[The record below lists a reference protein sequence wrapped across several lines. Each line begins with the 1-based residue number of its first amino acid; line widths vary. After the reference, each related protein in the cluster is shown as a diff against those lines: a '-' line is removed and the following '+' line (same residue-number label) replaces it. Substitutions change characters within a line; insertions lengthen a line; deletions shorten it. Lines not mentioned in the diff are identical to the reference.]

1 MHVMNKLDSS
11 VISVLRFPLIV
22 GVVCIHCGYGGG
34 VLQYLLGG
42 ICGKLSV
49 PIFLLISGYLFF
61 REGSY
66 VLTKELWTTKLKKRI
81 SSLLVPYLLWNFIGY
96 IIYALQAGFSFD
108 DFFHSFWV
116 IDIPGRGGSSP
127 IDGPLWYVRNLMIM
141 VVISPIIAYMIKYTK
156 CYLILIMTILWII
169 QIPPFNKGIGIAF
182 YFFSLGG
189 YLRISDYH
197 VENLQRYT
205 KCLIIAYPVYV
216 VYALLMQSNSN
227 CWDFQVGILLGVGAV
242 FSLTMHF
249 VKCGY
254 GNGKSSQI
262 LSETSF
268 FIYCLHDLLLQFLKP
283 FFSEILGTGDF
294 AYISL
299 IVVDVVFCLGFFYVL
314 KRISPK
320 VTSLLMGGR

>member
-1 MHVMNKLDSS
+1 MSYVFI
-11 VISVLRFPLIV
+11 VVWGGRF
-22 GVVCIHCGYGGG
+22 
-34 VLQYLLGG
+34 LQYLLGG

-66 VLTKELWTTKLKKRI
+66 ELTKELWISKFKKRI
-81 SSLLVPYLLWNFIGY
+81 FSLLVPYLLWNFIGY
-96 IIYALQAGFSFD
+96 IIYAIKIGF
-108 DFFHSFWV
+108 DFEDLFHSFWV
-116 IDIPGRGGSSP
+116 IDIPGRSGSSP

-141 VVISPIIAYMIKYTK
+141 VVISPIISYMMKYTK
-156 CYLILIMTILWII
+156 WYLILIMTILWII

-189 YLRISDYH
+189 YLRMFDYH
-197 VENLQRYT
+197 VENLQRYA
-205 KCLIIAYPVYV
+205 KYLIIAYPIYV
-216 VYALLMQSNSN
+216 IYAFLMQSNSDS
-227 CWDFQVGILLGVGAV
+227 WDFQLGILLGIGAI
-242 FSLTMHF
+242 FSLTIHF
-249 VKCGY
+249 IKCGSE
-254 GNGKSSQI
+254 NCKFTKI

-294 AYISL
+294 AYLSL
-299 IVVDVVFCLGFFYVL
+299 IVVEIALCLGFFYVL
-314 KRISPK
+314 KSISPK

>member
-1 MHVMNKLDSS
+1 MYSLW
-11 VISVLRFPLIV
+11 
-22 GVVCIHCGYGGG
+22 YGGRF
-34 VLQYLLGG
+34 LQYLLGG

-66 VLTKELWTTKLKKRI
+66 ELTKELWISKFKKRI
-81 SSLLVPYLLWNFIGY
+81 FSLLVPYLLWNFIGY
-96 IIYALQAGFSFD
+96 IIYAIKIGF
-108 DFFHSFWV
+108 DFEDLFHSFWV
-116 IDIPGRGGSSP
+116 IDIPGRSGSSP

-141 VVISPIIAYMIKYTK
+141 VVISPIISYMMKYTK
-156 CYLILIMTILWII
+156 WYLILIMTILWII

-189 YLRISDYH
+189 YLRMFDYH
-197 VENLQRYT
+197 VENLQRYA
-205 KCLIIAYPVYV
+205 KYLIIAYPIYV
-216 VYALLMQSNSN
+216 IYAFLMQSNSDS
-227 CWDFQVGILLGVGAV
+227 WDFQLGILLGIGAI
-242 FSLTMHF
+242 FSLTIHF
-249 VKCGY
+249 IKCGSE
-254 GNGKSSQI
+254 NCKFTKI

-283 FFSEILGTGDF
+283 FFSEILGTGDS

-299 IVVDVVFCLGFFYVL
+299 IVVDIALCLGFFYVL

>member
-1 MHVMNKLDSS
+1 M
-11 VISVLRFPLIV
+11 
-22 GVVCIHCGYGGG
+22 GGAF
-34 VLQYLLGG
+34 LQYLLSG

-66 VLTKELWTTKLKKRI
+66 VLTKELWISKLKKRI

-96 IIYALQAGFSFD
+96 IIYAIKVGFSFE

-116 IDIPGRGGSSP
+116 IDIPGRSGSSP

-141 VVISPIIAYMIKYTK
+141 VVISPIIAYMIKFTK
-156 CYLILIMTILWII
+156 WYLILIMTILWII

-189 YLRISDYH
+189 YLRVFDYH
-197 VENLQRYT
+197 VENLQRYA
-205 KCLIIAYPVYV
+205 KYLILAYPIYV
-216 VYALLMQSNSN
+216 IYAFFMQSNST
-227 CWDFQVGILLGVGAV
+227 CWDFQVGLILGIGAI
-242 FSLTMHF
+242 FSLSMHF
-249 VKCGY
+249 IKY
-254 GNGKSSQI
+254 GNGNGKFIQI

-299 IVVDVVFCLGFFYVL
+299 IVVDIALCLGFFYVL

>member
-1 MHVMNKLDSS
+1 M
-11 VISVLRFPLIV
+11 
-22 GVVCIHCGYGGG
+22 GGAI
-34 VLQYLLGG
+34 LQYLLGG

-66 VLTKELWTTKLKKRI
+66 VLTKELWISKLKKRI

-96 IIYALQAGFSFD
+96 IIYAIKVGFSLE

-116 IDIPGRGGSSP
+116 IDIPGRSGSSP

-156 CYLILIMTILWII
+156 WYLILIMTILWII

-189 YLRISDYH
+189 YLRVFDYH
-197 VENLQRYT
+197 VENLQRYA
-205 KCLIIAYPVYV
+205 KYLILAYPIYV
-216 VYALLMQSNSN
+216 IYAFLMQSNSN
-227 CWDFQVGILLGVGAV
+227 CWDFQFGIILGIVAI

-249 VKCGY
+249 IKCGN
-254 GNGKSSQI
+254 GNSKTTQI

-299 IVVDVVFCLGFFYVL
+299 ILVDIALCLGFFYVL

>member
-1 MHVMNKLDSS
+1 MSYVFI
-11 VISVLRFPLIV
+11 VVWGGRF
-22 GVVCIHCGYGGG
+22 
-34 VLQYLLGG
+34 LQYLLGG

-66 VLTKELWTTKLKKRI
+66 ELTKELWISKFKKRI
-81 SSLLVPYLLWNFIGY
+81 FSLLVPYLLWNFIGY
-96 IIYALQAGFSFD
+96 IIYAIKIGF
-108 DFFHSFWV
+108 DFEDLFHSFWV
-116 IDIPGRGGSSP
+116 IDIPGRSGSSP

-141 VVISPIIAYMIKYTK
+141 VVISPIISYMMKYTK
-156 CYLILIMTILWII
+156 WYLILIMTILWII

-189 YLRISDYH
+189 YLRMFDYH
-197 VENLQRYT
+197 VENLQRYA
-205 KCLIIAYPVYV
+205 KYLIIAYPIYV
-216 VYALLMQSNSN
+216 IYAFLMQSNTDS
-227 CWDFQVGILLGVGAV
+227 WDFQLGILLGIGAI
-242 FSLTMHF
+242 FSLTIHF
-249 VKCGY
+249 IKCGSE
-254 GNGKSSQI
+254 NCKFTKI

-294 AYISL
+294 AYLSL
-299 IVVDVVFCLGFFYVL
+299 IVVDIALCLGFFYVL

>member
-1 MHVMNKLDSS
+1 MYSLW
-11 VISVLRFPLIV
+11 IWGAF
-22 GVVCIHCGYGGG
+22 
-34 VLQYLLGG
+34 LQYLLGG

-189 YLRISDYH
+189 YLRKSDYH

-205 KCLIIAYPVYV
+205 KYLIIAYPVYV

-227 CWDFQVGILLGVGAV
+227 CWDFQFGIILGIGAI

-249 VKCGY
+249 IKCGY
-254 GNGKSSQI
+254 GNGKFTRN
-262 LSETSF
+262 LSEMSF

-294 AYISL
+294 AYI
-299 IVVDVVFCLGFFYVL
+299 
-314 KRISPK
+314 
-320 VTSLLMGGR
+320 

>member
-1 MHVMNKLDSS
+1 M
-11 VISVLRFPLIV
+11 
-22 GVVCIHCGYGGG
+22 
-34 VLQYLLGG
+34 QYLLGG

-66 VLTKELWTTKLKKRI
+66 ELTKELWISKFKKRI

-96 IIYALQAGFSFD
+96 IIYAIKVGFDFV

-116 IDIPGRGGSSP
+116 IDIPGRSGSSP

-141 VVISPIIAYMIKYTK
+141 VVISPVIAYMIKYTK
-156 CYLILIMTILWII
+156 WYLILIMTILWII

-189 YLRISDYH
+189 YLRMFDYH
-197 VENLQRYT
+197 VENLQRYA
-205 KCLIIAYPVYV
+205 KYLILAFLIYV
-216 VYALLMQSNSN
+216 IYAFLMQSNSN
-227 CWDFQVGILLGVGAV
+227 CWDFQFGIILGIGAI

-249 VKCGY
+249 IKCSN
-254 GNGKSSQI
+254 GNCKFTQI

-299 IVVDVVFCLGFFYVL
+299 IVVDVVLCLGFFYVL
-314 KRISPK
+314 KHISPK
-320 VTSLLMGGR
+320 VTRLLMGGR

>member
-1 MHVMNKLDSS
+1 M
-11 VISVLRFPLIV
+11 
-22 GVVCIHCGYGGG
+22 GGAF
-34 VLQYLLGG
+34 LQYLLGG

-66 VLTKELWTTKLKKRI
+66 VLTKELWISKLKKRI
-81 SSLLVPYLLWNFIGY
+81 SSLLVPYILWNFIGY
-96 IIYALQAGFSFD
+96 IIYAIKVGFSLE

-116 IDIPGRGGSSP
+116 IDIPGRSGSSP
-127 IDGPLWYVRNLMIM
+127 IDGPLWYVRNLMMM

-156 CYLILIMTILWII
+156 WYLILIMTILWII

-189 YLRISDYH
+189 YLRVFDYH
-197 VENLQRYT
+197 VENLQRYA
-205 KCLIIAYPVYV
+205 KYLILAYPIYV
-216 VYALLMQSNSN
+216 IYAFFMQSNST
-227 CWDFQVGILLGVGAV
+227 CWDFQVGIILGIGAI
-242 FSLTMHF
+242 FSLTMHYI
-249 VKCGY
+249 KY
-254 GNGKSSQI
+254 GNGNSKFIQI

-299 IVVDVVFCLGFFYVL
+299 IVVDIALCLGFFYVL

>member
-1 MHVMNKLDSS
+1 M
-11 VISVLRFPLIV
+11 
-22 GVVCIHCGYGGG
+22 
-34 VLQYLLGG
+34 
-42 ICGKLSV
+42 SV

-66 VLTKELWTTKLKKRI
+66 ALTKELWISKLKKRI

-96 IIYALQAGFSFD
+96 IIYAIKVGFSLE

-116 IDIPGRGGSSP
+116 IDIPGRSGSSP

-141 VVISPIIAYMIKYTK
+141 VVISPIITYMIKYTK
-156 CYLILIMTILWII
+156 WYLILIMTILWII

-189 YLRISDYH
+189 YLRVFDYH
-197 VENLQRYT
+197 VENLQRYA
-205 KCLIIAYPVYV
+205 KYLILAYPIYV
-216 VYALLMQSNSN
+216 IYAFLMQSNSN
-227 CWDFQVGILLGVGAV
+227 CWDFQFGIILGIVAI

-249 VKCGY
+249 IKCGN
-254 GNGKSSQI
+254 GNSKTTQI

-299 IVVDVVFCLGFFYVL
+299 IVVDIALCLGFFYVL

>member
-1 MHVMNKLDSS
+1 MYSLW
-11 VISVLRFPLIV
+11 
-22 GVVCIHCGYGGG
+22 YGGAF
-34 VLQYLLGG
+34 LQYLLGG

-66 VLTKELWTTKLKKRI
+66 ELTKELWISKLKKRVF
-81 SSLLVPYLLWNFIGY
+81 SLLVPYLLWNFIGY
-96 IIYALQAGFSFD
+96 IIYAITVGFSFE

-116 IDIPGRGGSSP
+116 IDIPGRSGSSP

-156 CYLILIMTILWII
+156 WYLILIMTILWII

-189 YLRISDYH
+189 YLRVFDYH
-197 VENLQRYT
+197 VENLQRYA
-205 KCLIIAYPVYV
+205 KYLILAFLIYV
-216 VYALLMQSNSN
+216 IYAFLMQSNSN
-227 CWDFQVGILLGVGAV
+227 CWDFQFGIILGIGAI

-249 VKCGY
+249 IECSN
-254 GNGKSSQI
+254 GNCKFIQI

-299 IVVDVVFCLGFFYVL
+299 IVVDIALCLGFFYVL

>member
-1 MHVMNKLDSS
+1 MGG
-11 VISVLRFPLIV
+11 RF
-22 GVVCIHCGYGGG
+22 
-34 VLQYLLGG
+34 LQYLLGG

-66 VLTKELWTTKLKKRI
+66 ELTKELWISKFKKRI
-81 SSLLVPYLLWNFIGY
+81 FSLLVPYLLWNFIGY
-96 IIYALQAGFSFD
+96 IIYAIKIGF
-108 DFFHSFWV
+108 DFEDLFHSFWV
-116 IDIPGRGGSSP
+116 IDIPGRSGSSP

-141 VVISPIIAYMIKYTK
+141 VVISPIISYMMKYTK
-156 CYLILIMTILWII
+156 WYLILIMTILWII

-189 YLRISDYH
+189 YLRMFDYH
-197 VENLQRYT
+197 VENLQRYA
-205 KCLIIAYPVYV
+205 KYLIIAYPIYV
-216 VYALLMQSNSN
+216 IYAFLMQSNSDS
-227 CWDFQVGILLGVGAV
+227 WDFQLGILLGIGAI
-242 FSLTMHF
+242 FSLTIHF
-249 VKCGY
+249 IKCGSE
-254 GNGKSSQI
+254 NCKFTKI

-294 AYISL
+294 AYLSL
-299 IVVDVVFCLGFFYVL
+299 IVVEIALCLGFFYVL
-314 KRISPK
+314 KSISPK

>member
-1 MHVMNKLDSS
+1 MITKLDSS
-11 VISVLRFPLIV
+11 VISALRFPLII
-22 GVVCIHCGYGGG
+22 GVVCIHSRYGGG
-34 VLQYLLGG
+34 NLQNLLGG

-49 PIFLLISGYLFF
+49 PIFLIISGYLFF
-61 REGSY
+61 REGDQEF
-66 VLTKELWTTKLKKRI
+66 TKDLWTSKLKRRI
-81 SSLLVPYLLWNFIGY
+81 SSLLVPYLLWNLIGY
-96 IIYALQAGFSFD
+96 IIYAIQFGFSFA

-116 IDIPGRGGSSP
+116 IDVPGRGGSSP

-156 CYLILIMTILWII
+156 YYLILIMTILWII

-205 KCLIIAYPVYV
+205 KYLIIAYPVYV

-227 CWDFQVGILLGVGAV
+227 CWDFQFGIILGIGAI

-249 VKCGY
+249 IKCGY
-254 GNGKSSQI
+254 GNGKFTRN

-268 FIYCLHDLLLQFLKP
+268 FIYCLHDLLLQFLKT

-299 IVVDVVFCLGFFYVL
+299 IVVDIALCLGFFYVL
-314 KRISPK
+314 KSISPK

>member
-1 MHVMNKLDSS
+1 MYSLW
-11 VISVLRFPLIV
+11 
-22 GVVCIHCGYGGG
+22 YGGAF
-34 VLQYLLGG
+34 LQYLLGG

-66 VLTKELWTTKLKKRI
+66 ELTKELWISKLKKRVF
-81 SSLLVPYLLWNFIGY
+81 SLLVPYLLWNFIGY
-96 IIYALQAGFSFD
+96 IIYAIKVGFSFE

-116 IDIPGRGGSSP
+116 IDIPGRSGSSP

-141 VVISPIIAYMIKYTK
+141 VVISPIISYMMKYTK
-156 CYLILIMTILWII
+156 WYLILIMTILWII

-205 KCLIIAYPVYV
+205 KYLIIAYPVYV
-216 VYALLMQSNSN
+216 VYALLMQSYSN
-227 CWDFQVGILLGVGAV
+227 CWDFQFGILLGIGAI

-249 VKCGY
+249 IKCSN
-254 GNGKSSQI
+254 GNCKFTQI
-262 LSETSF
+262 LLETSF

-299 IVVDVVFCLGFFYVL
+299 IVVDIALCLGFFYVL

>member
-1 MHVMNKLDSS
+1 MNKLDSS

-22 GVVCIHCGYGGG
+22 GVVCIHCGMGGRF
-34 VLQYLLGG
+34 LQYLLGG

-66 VLTKELWTTKLKKRI
+66 ELTKELWISKFKKRI
-81 SSLLVPYLLWNFIGY
+81 FSLLVPYLLWNFIGY
-96 IIYALQAGFSFD
+96 IIYAIKIGF
-108 DFFHSFWV
+108 DFEDLFHSFWV
-116 IDIPGRGGSSP
+116 IDIPGRSGSSP

-141 VVISPIIAYMIKYTK
+141 VVISPIISYMMKYTK
-156 CYLILIMTILWII
+156 WYLILIMTILWII

-189 YLRISDYH
+189 YLRMFDYH
-197 VENLQRYT
+197 VENLQRYA
-205 KCLIIAYPVYV
+205 KYLIIAYPIYV
-216 VYALLMQSNSN
+216 IYAFLMQSNTDS
-227 CWDFQVGILLGVGAV
+227 WDFQLGILLGIGAI
-242 FSLTMHF
+242 FSLTIHF
-249 VKCGY
+249 IVVVKIV
-254 GNGKSSQI
+254 NLPKI

-294 AYISL
+294 AYLSL
-299 IVVDVVFCLGFFYVL
+299 IVVDIALCLGFFYVL

>member
-1 MHVMNKLDSS
+1 MNKLDSS

-22 GVVCIHCGYGGG
+22 GVVCIHCGMGGRF
-34 VLQYLLGG
+34 LQYLLGG

-66 VLTKELWTTKLKKRI
+66 ELTKELWISKFKKRI
-81 SSLLVPYLLWNFIGY
+81 FSLLVPYLLWNFIGY
-96 IIYALQAGFSFD
+96 IIYAIKIGF
-108 DFFHSFWV
+108 DFEDLFHSFWV
-116 IDIPGRGGSSP
+116 IDIPGRSGSSP

-141 VVISPIIAYMIKYTK
+141 VVISPIISYMMKYTK
-156 CYLILIMTILWII
+156 WYLILIMTILWII

-189 YLRISDYH
+189 YLRMFDYH
-197 VENLQRYT
+197 VENLQRYA
-205 KCLIIAYPVYV
+205 KYLIIAYPIYV
-216 VYALLMQSNSN
+216 IYAFLMQSNSDS
-227 CWDFQVGILLGVGAV
+227 WDFQLGILLGIGAI
-242 FSLTMHF
+242 FSLTIHF
-249 VKCGY
+249 IKCGSE
-254 GNGKSSQI
+254 NCKFTKI

-294 AYISL
+294 AYLSL
-299 IVVDVVFCLGFFYVL
+299 IVVEIALCLGFFYVL
-314 KRISPK
+314 KSISPK

>member
-1 MHVMNKLDSS
+1 M
-11 VISVLRFPLIV
+11 
-22 GVVCIHCGYGGG
+22 
-34 VLQYLLGG
+34 
-42 ICGKLSV
+42 
-49 PIFLLISGYLFF
+49 
-61 REGSY
+61 
-66 VLTKELWTTKLKKRI
+66 
-81 SSLLVPYLLWNFIGY
+81 VPYLLWNFIGY
-96 IIYALQAGFSFD
+96 IIYALQAGVSFD

-205 KCLIIAYPVYV
+205 KYLIIAYPVYV

-227 CWDFQVGILLGVGAV
+227 CWDFQFGIILGIGAI

-249 VKCGY
+249 IKCGY
-254 GNGKSSQI
+254 GNGKFTRN

-299 IVVDVVFCLGFFYVL
+299 IVVDIALCLGFFYVL
-314 KRISPK
+314 KSISSK

>member
-1 MHVMNKLDSS
+1 MYSLW
-11 VISVLRFPLIV
+11 IW
-22 GVVCIHCGYGGG
+22 GGN
-34 VLQYLLGG
+34 LQYLLGG

-66 VLTKELWTTKLKKRI
+66 ELTKELWISKFKKRI

-96 IIYALQAGFSFD
+96 IIYAIKVGFDFV

-116 IDIPGRGGSSP
+116 IDIPGRSGSSP

-141 VVISPIIAYMIKYTK
+141 VVISPVIAYMIKYTK
-156 CYLILIMTILWII
+156 WYLILIMTILWII

-189 YLRISDYH
+189 YLRMFDYH
-197 VENLQRYT
+197 VENLQRYA
-205 KCLIIAYPVYV
+205 KYLILAFLIYV
-216 VYALLMQSNSN
+216 IYAFLMQSNSN
-227 CWDFQVGILLGVGAV
+227 CWDFQFGIILGIGAI

-249 VKCGY
+249 IKCSN
-254 GNGKSSQI
+254 GNCKFTQI

-299 IVVDVVFCLGFFYVL
+299 IVVDIALCLGFFYVL

>member
-1 MHVMNKLDSS
+1 MNKLDSS

-189 YLRISDYH
+189 YLRVFDYH
-197 VENLQRYT
+197 VENLQRYA
-205 KCLIIAYPVYV
+205 KYLILAYPIYV
-216 VYALLMQSNSN
+216 IYAFLMQSNSN
-227 CWDFQVGILLGVGAV
+227 CWDFQLGILLGIGAI
-242 FSLTMHF
+242 FSLTIHLI
-249 VKCGY
+249 KNGS
-254 GNGKSSQI
+254 GNCKFTKI

-283 FFSEILGTGDF
+283 FFSEILGTGNS

-299 IVVDVVFCLGFFYVL
+299 IVVDIALCLGFFYVL

-320 VTSLLMGGR
+320 VTSLLIGGR

>member
-1 MHVMNKLDSS
+1 MYSLW
-11 VISVLRFPLIV
+11 
-22 GVVCIHCGYGGG
+22 YGGAF
-34 VLQYLLGG
+34 LQYLLGG

-66 VLTKELWTTKLKKRI
+66 ELTKELWISKLKKRVF
-81 SSLLVPYLLWNFIGY
+81 SLLVPYLLWNFIGY
-96 IIYALQAGFSFD
+96 IIYAITVGFSFE

-116 IDIPGRGGSSP
+116 IDIPGRSGSSP

-156 CYLILIMTILWII
+156 WYLILIMTILWII

-189 YLRISDYH
+189 YLRVFDYH
-197 VENLQRYT
+197 VENLQRYA
-205 KCLIIAYPVYV
+205 KYLILAYLIYV
-216 VYALLMQSNSN
+216 IYAFLMQSNSN
-227 CWDFQVGILLGVGAV
+227 CWDFQFGIILGIGAI

-249 VKCGY
+249 IKCSN
-254 GNGKSSQI
+254 GNCKFTQI

-299 IVVDVVFCLGFFYVL
+299 IVVDIALCLGFFYVL

>member
-1 MHVMNKLDSS
+1 MNKLDSS

-22 GVVCIHCGYGGG
+22 GVVCIHCGMGGRF
-34 VLQYLLGG
+34 LQYLLGG

-66 VLTKELWTTKLKKRI
+66 ELTKELWISKFKKRI
-81 SSLLVPYLLWNFIGY
+81 FSLLVPYLLWNFIGY
-96 IIYALQAGFSFD
+96 IIYAIKIGF
-108 DFFHSFWV
+108 DFEDLFHSFWV
-116 IDIPGRGGSSP
+116 IDIPGRSGSSP

-141 VVISPIIAYMIKYTK
+141 VVISPIISYMMKYTK
-156 CYLILIMTILWII
+156 WYLILIMTILWII

-189 YLRISDYH
+189 YLRMFDYH
-197 VENLQRYT
+197 VENLQRYA
-205 KCLIIAYPVYV
+205 KYLIIAYPIYV
-216 VYALLMQSNSN
+216 IYAFSMQSNTDS
-227 CWDFQVGILLGVGAV
+227 WDFQLGILLGIGAI
-242 FSLTMHF
+242 FSLTIHF
-249 VKCGY
+249 IKCGSE
-254 GNGKSSQI
+254 NCKFTKI

-294 AYISL
+294 AYLSL
-299 IVVDVVFCLGFFYVL
+299 IVVDIALCLGFFYVL

>member
-1 MHVMNKLDSS
+1 MYSLW
-11 VISVLRFPLIV
+11 
-22 GVVCIHCGYGGG
+22 YGGAF
-34 VLQYLLGG
+34 LQYLLGG

-66 VLTKELWTTKLKKRI
+66 ELTKELWISKLKKRVF
-81 SSLLVPYLLWNFIGY
+81 SLLVPYLLWNFIGY
-96 IIYALQAGFSFD
+96 IIYAITVGFSFE

-116 IDIPGRGGSSP
+116 IDIPGRSGSSP

-156 CYLILIMTILWII
+156 WYLILIMTILWII

-189 YLRISDYH
+189 YLRVFDYH
-197 VENLQRYT
+197 VENLQRYA
-205 KCLIIAYPVYV
+205 KYLILAFLIYV
-216 VYALLMQSNSN
+216 IYAFLMQSNSN
-227 CWDFQVGILLGVGAV
+227 CWDFQFGIILGIGAI

-249 VKCGY
+249 IECSN
-254 GNGKSSQI
+254 GNCKFTQI

-299 IVVDVVFCLGFFYVL
+299 IVVDIALCLGFFYVL
-314 KRISPK
+314 KH
-320 VTSLLMGGR
+320 

>member
-1 MHVMNKLDSS
+1 M
-11 VISVLRFPLIV
+11 
-22 GVVCIHCGYGGG
+22 
-34 VLQYLLGG
+34 QYLLGG

-66 VLTKELWTTKLKKRI
+66 ELTKELWISKFKKRI

-96 IIYALQAGFSFD
+96 IIYAIKVGFDFV

-116 IDIPGRGGSSP
+116 IDIPGRSGSSP

-141 VVISPIIAYMIKYTK
+141 VVISPVIAYMIKYTK
-156 CYLILIMTILWII
+156 WYLILIMTILWII

-189 YLRISDYH
+189 YLRMFDYH
-197 VENLQRYT
+197 VENLQRYA
-205 KCLIIAYPVYV
+205 KYLILAFLIYV
-216 VYALLMQSNSN
+216 IYAFLMQSNSN
-227 CWDFQVGILLGVGAV
+227 CWDFQFGIILGIGAI

-249 VKCGY
+249 IKCSN
-254 GNGKSSQI
+254 GNCKFTQI

-299 IVVDVVFCLGFFYVL
+299 IVVDIALCLGFFYVL

>member
-1 MHVMNKLDSS
+1 M
-11 VISVLRFPLIV
+11 
-22 GVVCIHCGYGGG
+22 GGAF
-34 VLQYLLGG
+34 LQNLLGG

-66 VLTKELWTTKLKKRI
+66 ALTKELWISKLKKRI

-96 IIYALQAGFSFD
+96 IIYAIKVGFSLE

-116 IDIPGRGGSSP
+116 IDIPGRSGSSP

-141 VVISPIIAYMIKYTK
+141 VVISPIITYMIKYTK
-156 CYLILIMTILWII
+156 WYLILIMTILWII

-189 YLRISDYH
+189 YLRVFDYH
-197 VENLQRYT
+197 VENLQRYA
-205 KCLIIAYPVYV
+205 KYLILAYPIYV
-216 VYALLMQSNSN
+216 IYAFLMQSNSN
-227 CWDFQVGILLGVGAV
+227 CWDFQFGIILGIVAI

-249 VKCGY
+249 IKCGN
-254 GNGKSSQI
+254 GNSKTTQI

-299 IVVDVVFCLGFFYVL
+299 IVVDIALCLGFFYVL

>member
-1 MHVMNKLDSS
+1 MYSLW
-11 VISVLRFPLIV
+11 IWGAF
-22 GVVCIHCGYGGG
+22 
-34 VLQYLLGG
+34 LQYLLSG

-66 VLTKELWTTKLKKRI
+66 VLTKELWISKLKKRI

-96 IIYALQAGFSFD
+96 IIYAIKVGFSFE

-116 IDIPGRGGSSP
+116 IDIPGRSGSSP

-141 VVISPIIAYMIKYTK
+141 VVISPIIAYMIKFTK
-156 CYLILIMTILWII
+156 WYLILIMTILWII

-189 YLRISDYH
+189 YLRVFDYH
-197 VENLQRYT
+197 VENLQRYA
-205 KCLIIAYPVYV
+205 KYLILAYSIYV
-216 VYALLMQSNSN
+216 IYAFLMQSNST
-227 CWDFQVGILLGVGAV
+227 CWDFQVGLILGICAI

-249 VKCGY
+249 IKY
-254 GNGKSSQI
+254 GNGNSKFVQI

-283 FFSEILGTGDF
+283 FFSDILGTGDF

-299 IVVDVVFCLGFFYVL
+299 ILVDIALCLGFFYVL

>member
-1 MHVMNKLDSS
+1 MYSLW
-11 VISVLRFPLIV
+11 IWGAI
-22 GVVCIHCGYGGG
+22 
-34 VLQYLLGG
+34 LQYLLGG

-66 VLTKELWTTKLKKRI
+66 VLTKELWISKLKKRI

-96 IIYALQAGFSFD
+96 IIYAIKVGFSLE

-116 IDIPGRGGSSP
+116 IDIPGRSGSSP

-156 CYLILIMTILWII
+156 WYLILIMTILWII

-189 YLRISDYH
+189 YLRVFDYH
-197 VENLQRYT
+197 VENLQRYA
-205 KCLIIAYPVYV
+205 KYLILAYPIYV
-216 VYALLMQSNSN
+216 IYAFLMQSNSN
-227 CWDFQVGILLGVGAV
+227 CWDFQFGIILGIVAI

-249 VKCGY
+249 IKCGN
-254 GNGKSSQI
+254 GNSKTTQI

-299 IVVDVVFCLGFFYVL
+299 IVVDIALCLGFFYVL
-314 KRISPK
+314 KSISPK

>member
-1 MHVMNKLDSS
+1 MYSLW
-11 VISVLRFPLIV
+11 IW
-22 GVVCIHCGYGGG
+22 GGAF
-34 VLQYLLGG
+34 LQNLLGG

-66 VLTKELWTTKLKKRI
+66 ALTKELWISKLKKRI

-96 IIYALQAGFSFD
+96 IIYAIKVGFSLE

-116 IDIPGRGGSSP
+116 IDIPGRSGSSP

-141 VVISPIIAYMIKYTK
+141 VVISPIITYMIKYTK
-156 CYLILIMTILWII
+156 WYLILIMTILWII

-189 YLRISDYH
+189 YLRVFDYH
-197 VENLQRYT
+197 VENLQRYA
-205 KCLIIAYPVYV
+205 KYLILAYPIYV
-216 VYALLMQSNSN
+216 IYAFLMQSNSN
-227 CWDFQVGILLGVGAV
+227 CWDFQFGIILGIVAI

-249 VKCGY
+249 IKCGN
-254 GNGKSSQI
+254 GNSKTTQI

-299 IVVDVVFCLGFFYVL
+299 IVVDIALCLGFFYVL

>member
-1 MHVMNKLDSS
+1 MNKLDSS

-22 GVVCIHCGYGGG
+22 GVVCIHCGMGGRF
-34 VLQYLLGG
+34 LQYLLGG

-66 VLTKELWTTKLKKRI
+66 ELTKELWISKFKKRI
-81 SSLLVPYLLWNFIGY
+81 FSLLVPYLLWNFIGY
-96 IIYALQAGFSFD
+96 IIYAIKIGF
-108 DFFHSFWV
+108 DFEDLFHSFWV
-116 IDIPGRGGSSP
+116 IDIPGRSGSSP

-141 VVISPIIAYMIKYTK
+141 VVISPIISYMMKYTK
-156 CYLILIMTILWII
+156 WYLILIMTILWII

-189 YLRISDYH
+189 YLRMFDYH
-197 VENLQRYT
+197 IENLQRYA
-205 KCLIIAYPVYV
+205 KYLIIAYPIYV
-216 VYALLMQSNSN
+216 IYAFLMQSNSDS
-227 CWDFQVGILLGVGAV
+227 WDFQLGILLGIGAI
-242 FSLTMHF
+242 FSLTIHF
-249 VKCGY
+249 IKCGSE
-254 GNGKSSQI
+254 NCKFTKI

-294 AYISL
+294 AYLSL
-299 IVVDVVFCLGFFYVL
+299 IVVDIALCLGFFYVL
-314 KRISPK
+314 KSISPK